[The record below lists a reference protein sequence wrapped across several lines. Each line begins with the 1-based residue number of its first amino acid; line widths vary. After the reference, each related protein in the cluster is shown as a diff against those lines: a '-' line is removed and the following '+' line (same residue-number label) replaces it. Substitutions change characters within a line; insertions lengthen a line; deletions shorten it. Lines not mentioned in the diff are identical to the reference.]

1 MSDSPTLA
9 EFLRGARESVIE
21 RFTDDLAKR
30 DPQAAELSPSLLLD
44 HLPQFFDEM
53 LFELEARSSG
63 SLPDHSLPAAR
74 SHAAER
80 WRSGFDLRQV
90 VREYGVLRHAIFQE
104 LAARDVQLSPA
115 ELEPL
120 LNCLNAGIAEAVEA
134 FTEESAAV
142 RTTLDERELD
152 LALKQRQLA
161 LITESIPQIV
171 WITRADGH
179 TEWINGRWRE
189 YTGLDP
195 ATAIGTGWLDGFHV
209 DDQPATLERW
219 EHSIE
224 TLEPF
229 ETEYRLRRHDG
240 VYRWFLGR
248 GIPMLD
254 ENGEAKRW
262 FGTCTD
268 IDDYKRTQA
277 RLIAATEESARL
289 NRLKD
294 EFLAT
299 VSHELRTPL
308 QSILGWARMLKTG
321 HLPPERARAALD
333 TIERNAKAQS
343 QLIEDIL
350 DISRIIAGKAR
361 IRAEPVDVGSILT
374 SALDTSL
381 PAARAKG
388 VTLVSDL
395 PADLGTLNGDPDRLQ
410 QVVWNLLSN
419 AVKFTPPGGR
429 VLLAAV
435 RHDDHLTIA
444 VEDNGQGIEPNFL
457 PYVFDRFRQA
467 DAGPA
472 RAHGGLGIGLAIVRH
487 IVEMHGGTVSVT
499 SDGKAKGARFT
510 VHLPLQSPLHTPAPP
525 SSPPPASDP
534 ASIELDAL
542 SAVKVL
548 VVDDQQD
555 ARELVVAILLH
566 HGAEVLGAGSVDEAL
581 KLLVEA
587 QVDVLVS
594 DIGMPQRDGHDLIR
608 ELRESTS
615 HARLPAIALT
625 AYAHETDRAR
635 ALQAGYDLH
644 LAKPVEP
651 VELVASVARL
661 VRRAAS

>member
-1 MSDSPTLA
+1 LSDTPTLA
-9 EFLRGARESVIE
+9 EVLRGARDDVIR
-21 RFTDDLAKR
+21 RFTQELAKR
-30 DPQAAELSPSLLLD
+30 DPVASELSKPLLVD
-44 HLPQFFDEM
+44 HLPQFFDEV
-53 LFELEARSSG
+53 LFELEARAG
-63 SLPDHSLPAAR
+63 SLPDAELPAAR
-74 SHAAER
+74 AHAAER

-90 VREYGVLRHAIFQE
+90 VREYGVLRHAIFLE
-104 LAARDVQLSPA
+104 LAERGLAPELA

-120 LNCLNAGIAEAVEA
+120 LNCLNAGIAEAVAA
-134 FTEESAAV
+134 FTEESAEV
-142 RTTLDERELD
+142 RTKLDEKRRA
-152 LALKQRQLA
+152 LAQKERQLS

-195 ATAIGTGWLDGFHV
+195 ETAVGTGWLDGFHL

-268 IDDYKRTQA
+268 IDDYKQTQA

-308 QSILGWARMLKTG
+308 QSILGWARMLKSG
-321 HLPPERARAALD
+321 HLPPERAQAALD
-333 TIERNAKAQS
+333 TIERNARAQS

-361 IRAEPVDVGSILT
+361 IRAEPVDIGSVLT

-388 VTLVSDL
+388 VALISDI
-395 PADLGTLNGDPDRLQ
+395 PADLGTLDGDPDRLQ

-419 AVKFTPPGGR
+419 AVKFTPAGGR
-429 VLLAAV
+429 VSLEAV
-435 RHDDHLTIA
+435 RHDSHLTIA
-444 VEDNGQGIEPNFL
+444 VEDNGQGIDLAFL

-487 IVEMHGGTVSVT
+487 IVEMHGGTVSVA
-499 SDGKAKGARFT
+499 SDGAAKGARFL
-510 VHLPLQSPLHTPAPP
+510 VHLPLQSSFHTPAPP
-525 SSPPPASDP
+525 SSLRPDSAPAEVETES
-534 ASIELDAL
+534 L
-542 SAVKVL
+542 SGAIVL

-555 ARELVVAILLH
+555 ARELVLAILLH
-566 HGAEVLGAGSVDEAL
+566 HGAAVHGASSVDEAL
-581 KLLVEA
+581 SVLADEPIE
-587 QVDVLVS
+587 VLVS
-594 DIGMPQRDGHDLIR
+594 DIGMPGRDGYDLIR
-608 ELRESTS
+608 ELRASTR

-625 AYAHETDRAR
+625 AYARETDRSR
-635 ALQAGYDLH
+635 ALEAGYDLH

-651 VELVASVARL
+651 VELVASVSRLAR
-661 VRRAAS
+661 RNG